1 MDVIKLKAF
10 YTVAM
15 LGSFSRAAEKL
26 FFTQPAISSQI
37 KELENEYNTT
47 LFERIGRNIRLTEEG
62 KALLPYAESILKSF
76 EESQFVVDSVGDK
89 KLGSIKL
96 GASALPG
103 VNLMPEF
110 VAEFR
115 KLFPLINFQIS
126 VNYAYQ
132 IRKMVLNNDLD
143 MGLVGSIEMG
153 GQEEQLVE
161 QTLLNDP
168 IVVVVGREHSW
179 STRNE
184 ITLSELKEQPLILS
198 FKSTIT
204 RQVIEKQFRKF
215 DIPLKLAFEIGST
228 EVIKRM
234 VELNLGISILSFSS
248 VKKEIAAGWLKS
260 LVISDLDLF
269 RRINII
275 YHKEKLFSSAL
286 KLFIDFLLSKHS
298 AVQL

>member
-1 MDVIKLKAF
+1 M
-10 YTVAM
+10 
-15 LGSFSRAAEKL
+15 
-26 FFTQPAISSQI
+26 
-37 KELENEYNTT
+37 
-47 LFERIGRNIRLTEEG
+47 
-62 KALLPYAESILKSF
+62 PYAESILKSF

-115 KLFPLINFQIS
+115 KLFPLINFEIS

-153 GQEEQLVE
+153 WQEEQLVE

-184 ITLSELKEQPLILS
+184 ITLSELKE
-198 FKSTIT
+198 
-204 RQVIEKQFRKF
+204 
-215 DIPLKLAFEIGST
+215 
-228 EVIKRM
+228 
-234 VELNLGISILSFSS
+234 
-248 VKKEIAAGWLKS
+248 
-260 LVISDLDLF
+260 
-269 RRINII
+269 
-275 YHKEKLFSSAL
+275 
-286 KLFIDFLLSKHS
+286 
-298 AVQL
+298 

>member
-76 EESQFVVDSVGDK
+76 EEAQFVVDSVGDK

-204 RQVIEKQFRKF
+204 RQVIEKQFGKF